1 MIEMIS
7 NNPRVALK
15 IEYYFDIIPNYKMDN
30 STQQFITKDL
40 HIRHT
45 ISIQV
50 HPINIS
56 HTISTPIRI
65 PIKNNITK
73 QNNITQ
79 QNYGIYSIILS
90 VLIILIVLFG
100 I

>member
-1 MIEMIS
+1 
-7 NNPRVALK
+7 
-15 IEYYFDIIPNYKMDN
+15 MDN
-30 STQQFITKDL
+30 SIQNNQQFKDV

-45 ISIQV
+45 ISTQV
-50 HPINIS
+50 NQINIS

-79 QNYGIYSIILS
+79 QNYGMYSIILS

-100 I
+100 M

>member
-7 NNPRVALK
+7 NNPGSTLK

-30 STQQFITKDL
+30 STQQFITKYL

-45 ISIQV
+45 ISTQV

-90 VLIILIVLFG
+90 ILIILIVLFG